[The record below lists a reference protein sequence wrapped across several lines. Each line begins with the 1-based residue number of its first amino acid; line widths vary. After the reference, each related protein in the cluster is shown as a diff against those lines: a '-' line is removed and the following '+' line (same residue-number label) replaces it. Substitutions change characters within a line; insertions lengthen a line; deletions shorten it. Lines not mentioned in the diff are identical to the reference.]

1 MDKRQLIRIIREF
14 ANDTSRPQP
23 DVLDDLENIMDEVE
37 SEIYVL
43 KQEINKED

>member
-1 MDKRQLIRIIREF
+1 MDNRQLIRIIREF
-14 ANDTSRPQP
+14 ANDKSRPKH
-23 DVLDDLENIMDEVE
+23 DVLDDLENIMDEID